1 MLYNGETMG
10 RRERIAQLEKEIIRE
25 QRALEKEHN
34 KAIKKK
40 AIEFQQTLRDR
51 ATKAEQRLATV
62 LANSPLIDKY
72 EFQHIIYVKTKSRYG
87 GKRIDRFFIA
97 DFCFPDSKL
106 IIEVD
111 GEYHYTSEQSVKDI
125 ERTTI
130 LKNQGYTIL
139 RISNQRILS
148 ADNFDSLILDL
159 LNRTNHESTN

>member
-1 MLYNGETMG
+1 MLYKGEIMG
-10 RRERIAQLEKEIIRE
+10 RRERISFLKKELDKE

-34 KAIKKK
+34 KAIKEK
-40 AIEFQQTLRDR
+40 ALEFQQALRNK
-51 ATKAEQRLATV
+51 ATKAEQKLAMA

-72 EFQHIIYVKTKSRYG
+72 EFQHIIFVKTKSKYG

-111 GEYHYTSEQSVKDI
+111 GEYHYTPEQSIKDI
-125 ERTTI
+125 ERTAI

-139 RISNQRILS
+139 RINNQKILS
-148 ADNFDSLILDL
+148 ASSFDSLILDL
-159 LNRTNHESTN
+159 LNRTNHEGTH